1 MLSRRNTRR
10 PHVPMTCHARRRLIT
25 AVGATTLLVG
35 PRWARA
41 SLAAPRALSF
51 DHLHTGE
58 KLVVEYFDAG
68 RYQPD
73 ALNAINHLLRDF
85 RSGDVGN
92 IDPALLDLLHGLAAR
107 TGSQRAF
114 QVISGY
120 RSSATNEALH
130 QRSSGVATGSLHM
143 RGQAIDIRLADVQL
157 PTLRDAALA
166 MRGGGVGYYATSNFV
181 HVDSGRVRAW

>member
-1 MLSRRNTRR
+1 
-10 PHVPMTCHARRRLIT
+10 MTCPARRRLIT
-25 AVGATTLLVG
+25 AAGAATLLAG

-68 RYQPD
+68 RYRPD
-73 ALNAINHLLRDF
+73 ALNAVNHLLRDF
-85 RSGDVGN
+85 RSGDVGS
-92 IDPALLDLLHGLAAR
+92 IDPALLDLLHGLAVR
-107 TGSQRAF
+107 TGSRRAF

-120 RSSATNEALH
+120 RSPATNEALN
-130 QRSSGVATGSLHM
+130 QRSTGVATGSLHM
-143 RGQAIDIRLADVQL
+143 HGQAIDIRLADVQL
-157 PTLRDAALA
+157 PVLRDAALA
-166 MRGGGVGYYATSNFV
+166 MRGGGVGYYAASNFV

>member
-1 MLSRRNTRR
+1 MLL
-10 PHVPMTCHARRRLIT
+10 A
-25 AVGATTLLVG
+25 G
-35 PRWARA
+35 PCRARA

-92 IDPALLDLLHGLAAR
+92 IDPALLDLLHGLAVR

-120 RSSATNEALH
+120 RSSATNETLH

-157 PTLRDAALA
+157 PVLRDAALA